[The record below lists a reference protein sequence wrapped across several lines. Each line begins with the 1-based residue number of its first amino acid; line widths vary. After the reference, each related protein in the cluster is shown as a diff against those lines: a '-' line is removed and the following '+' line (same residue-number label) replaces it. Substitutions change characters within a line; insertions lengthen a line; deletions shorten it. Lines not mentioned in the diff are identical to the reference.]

1 MKGKKSNLAK
11 RKKKTSSGAPT
22 IKAKKAEFD
31 GIKFDSQLELKMY
44 QALKAAGITN
54 FTREGWTV
62 DLIPPFRFTGE
73 SYHRTPRKG
82 LGISSPQIR
91 AMTYTPDFV
100 KIDSKTKIGWVIECK
115 GWRTELSNTKSKL
128 FKLYLTTRGYKVDYF
143 EPSLDSHIHEVVKL
157 IKKKYHD

>member
-1 MKGKKSNLAK
+1 MKGRKSNLVK
-11 RKKKTSSGAPT
+11 RKKRSSGEPL
-22 IKAKKAEFD
+22 IKAKKSTFN
-31 GIKFDSQLELKMY
+31 GIKFDSNLELKMY
-44 QALKAAGITN
+44 QALINAGVVN

-62 DLIPPFRFTGE
+62 DLISPFRFTGE

-82 LGISSPQIR
+82 LGLSSPQIR

-100 KIDSKTKIGWVIECK
+100 CIDAKTKTGWVIECK

-128 FKLYLTTRGYKVDYF
+128 FKQYLTTRGYKVDYF

-157 IKKKYHD
+157 IKKKYYD